1 MRVVFYSQGEDM
13 QQWQAALA
21 RHMPDIRL
29 EAWEAAPAGA
39 DYAIAWKPPAVL
51 FQQQPDLKAMFALGA
66 GVDALIAHCPPTL
79 PLIRLEDSGMATQM
93 ADYATR
99 MILDWFY
106 RDADYRQQQKQAK
119 WLPYALD
126 DKQQWPIGIL
136 GLGQLGSVVAQRCL
150 SLGFPVHGWRN
161 SPEAVP
167 GMTTHWGGA
176 GLQEMLPHCK
186 VLINLLPLTPQTSNL
201 INRDVLDRLPKGA
214 FLINMARGAQVV
226 DEDLLAALDRGQL
239 AGAALDVFRQ
249 EPLPATHPFWSH
261 PAIRVTP
268 HVAGITPL
276 HDAAEQIANKLQAF
290 DAGKPVSGL
299 VDRERGY

>member
-13 QQWQAALA
+13 QQWQAALS

-29 EAWEAAPAGA
+29 EAWETAPAGA
-39 DYAIAWKPPAVL
+39 DYAIAWKPPAAL

-66 GVDALIAHCPPTL
+66 GVDALIANCPPSL

-99 MILDWFY
+99 MLLDWFY
-106 RDADYRQQQKQAK
+106 RDADYQQQQAEGK
-119 WLPYALD
+119 WRPYAQD
-126 DKQQWPIGIL
+126 DKQRWTVGIL
-136 GLGQLGSVVAQRCL
+136 GLGQLGAAVARRCL

-161 SPEAVP
+161 SPQAAE
-167 GMTTHWGGA
+167 GITTHWGTE
-176 GLQEMLPHCK
+176 GLHEMLPHCK
-186 VLINLLPLTPQTSNL
+186 VLINLLPLTPHTNDL
-201 INRDVLDRLPKGA
+201 INKDVFDRLPNGA

-226 DEDLLAALDRGQL
+226 DDDLLDALDRGQL

-249 EPLPATHPFWSH
+249 EPLPAHHPFWHH

-276 HDAAEQIANKLQAF
+276 NEAVEQIAEKLQAF
-290 DAGKPVSGL
+290 AAGKPVSGL
-299 VDRERGY
+299 VDRQRGY